1 MKDIPA
7 VEKRLI
13 EVVQSVGS
21 KIAFSKEI
29 RAFARGTLVFID
41 PEEDWDAVIF
51 GNKARVY
58 EVELKDL
65 PRDFNPVTDA
75 RV

>member
-1 MKDIPA
+1 MKDIAA
-7 VEKRLI
+7 VERRLI
-13 EVVQSVGS
+13 ESAKTFGHPREVRD
-21 KIAFSKEI
+21 FI
-29 RAFARGTLVFID
+29 RNLLKFID
-41 PEEDWDAVIF
+41 PEEDWDQVIF

-75 RV
+75 RA